1 MKEYEIFI
9 ETMNPAVA
17 QNMPNRKSSKPKLKA
32 RKLISKSMRNILFL
46 RLLKMRMEIPLLRQG
61 IRMGI

>member
-9 ETMNPAVA
+9 ETMNPCGGAKYA
-17 QNMPNRKSSKPKLKA
+17 KQEIIESEAKA

-46 RLLKMRMEIPLLRQG
+46 RLLKMRMETPLLRQG